1 MLEQNIHTPSQQER
15 LNKTDIAGPTA
26 QAPLSVMEA
35 VGFAYSFLGYRLGT
49 TLGLLWLP
57 FLLAGV
63 TLYACLSGYLTD
75 LLLFLSAPNPKLASR
90 ALGTLAAGIVLSLFL
105 YTSAIVSVT
114 NLALERPRDSRWL
127 SLRAGRQE
135 WLLFWAYL
143 RFLLLI
149 VALVVC
155 LWEVSALAGTALAMP
170 RDVSWL
176 ATAVVVMAATFWLFV
191 RIGFLLPPIAARA
204 EEPVLHLAWK
214 RSGKDFWRIT
224 AVVLL
229 LLVPGLMVQLV
240 SEWLLR
246 AWSSVPADV
255 QAIPIADYAQFMER
269 TLGTGILTTSL
280 SFLVTIVLLSAGAV
294 AVYEKRSWPR
304 PPLGQMPPRVNA
316 GVPPTHAET
325 SGI

>member
-1 MLEQNIHTPSQQER
+1 MPEENIQTPSQQER
-15 LNKTDIAGPTA
+15 FPKTGIAGTA
-26 QAPLSVMEA
+26 ASAPLSVMEA
-35 VGFAYSFLGYRLGT
+35 VRFAYSFLGYRPGT
-49 TLGLLWLP
+49 MLRLLWLP

-63 TLYACLSGYLTD
+63 TLYVCLSGYLTD
-75 LLLFLSAPNPKLASR
+75 LLLFLSAPSSKLASR
-90 ALGTLAAGIVLSLFL
+90 ALGTLAAGIVLALFL

-114 NLALERPRDSRWL
+114 NLALERPRDSRWI

-155 LWEVSALAGTALAMP
+155 LWEVSVLAEAALAMP

-176 ATAVVVMAATFWLFV
+176 ATAVVVMAGTFWLFL
-191 RIGFLLPPIAARA
+191 RIGFLLPPIAVRA
-204 EEPVLHLAWK
+204 EEPVLRLAWK

-224 AVVLL
+224 AVVVL

-240 SEWLLR
+240 GEWLLR
-246 AWSSVPADV
+246 AWNSVPSDV

-294 AVYEKRSWPR
+294 AVHEKRSWPR
-304 PPLGQMPPRVNA
+304 PPLSHMPPRVDA
-316 GVPPTHAET
+316 GATPTHAET